1 MPRICSDRYSKA
13 FGPHRGDTFGRSCAA
28 LPLPQRSGAAA
39 RSAWS
44 KRYGA
49 AGSFCAAGTGS
60 GAFWLHVPAGRP
72 AAFVPRDSG
81 SHGRHLRMGSKNS
94 AGTAKE
100 TEREIFRL
108 GFRVRNDPSP
118 LLEVPFCLKKD
129 FFRNCSPCRRAWA
142 EVFCFGNI
150 PRMFTPFTLR
160 IGMNWPMPTRPKH
173 LRNWKRWPGKSFE
186 LYSALSS
193 FGSSTFS
200 RIATNAA
207 GTMPDSPQISCK
219 ACGACARMPLLAPM
233 P

>member
-28 LPLPQRSGAAA
+28 LPLPQCSGAAA
-39 RSAWS
+39 RSARS

-60 GAFWLHVPAGRP
+60 CRETSRFCAARQWKPWQASPGGIKELGWNGKKKQNGRSS
-72 AAFVPRDSG
+72 VWDSG
-81 SHGRHLRMGSKNS
+81 SV
-94 AGTAKE
+94 T
-100 TEREIFRL
+100 TRL
-108 GFRVRNDPSP
+108 P

-160 IGMNWPMPTRPKH
+160 IGMNWPTPTRPKH

-186 LYSALSS
+186 LYTALSS

-219 ACGACARMPLLAPM
+219 ACGACARIPLLAPM

>member
-28 LPLPQRSGAAA
+28 LPLPQCSGAAA

-49 AGSFCAAGTGS
+49 AGPFCAAGTGS

-72 AAFVPRDSG
+72 AARQWKPWQASPGGIKELGWNDKKKQNGRSSVWDSG
-81 SHGRHLRMGSKNS
+81 SV
-94 AGTAKE
+94 T
-100 TEREIFRL
+100 TRL
-108 GFRVRNDPSP
+108 P

-129 FFRNCSPCRRAWA
+129 FFRNCSPCRKAWA

-160 IGMNWPMPTRPKH
+160 IGMNWPTPTRPKH
-173 LRNWKRWPGKSFE
+173 WRNWKHWPGRSFE
-186 LYSALSS
+186 LYTALSS